1 MKTLKNSK
9 CYIYSLTLYCWST
22 AVSVYVQC
30 PWSLES
36 NRLLNVFRATVFVVH
51 GLRLFA
57 VSEHFWW
64 FLNLYKNLDCKS
76 TEIIPP
82 NNSKGKMYNSY
93 VHNASHSSRKFPVRH
108 SILPPKIKQRQF
120 ALASVSILLLWL
132 AARISLLCA
141 EIRVNCTQVLW
152 VLLCC
157 WN

>member
-1 MKTLKNSK
+1 MSLINYENVEKFKIL
-9 CYIYSLTLYCWST
+9 YILTHPTVEVQQWAYMFIVHGVVNQIGSST
-22 AVSVYVQC
+22 C
-30 PWSLES
+30 LE
-36 NRLLNVFRATVFVVH
+36 LFVVH

-120 ALASVSILLLWL
+120 ALASVLILLLWFL
-132 AARISLLCA
+132 PLQPSSTVNFITNLL
-141 EIRVNCTQVLW
+141 I
-152 VLLCC
+152 
-157 WN
+157 